1 MMHFHPFIFD
11 VELIQSV
18 IAGEVKH
25 VMISCGF
32 ETFQMF
38 YFFLLS
44 CRETCCTQIQGAM
57 MISQ

>member
-38 YFFLLS
+38 YFFFSHVVKHVAHKYKGL
-44 CRETCCTQIQGAM
+44 
-57 MISQ
+57 